1 MENKIAFAVSA
12 LFHPIFMPL
21 YAVIILFNLDFYFA
35 NILTTEA
42 KWIIVGLL
50 FTITVVTPFFLIY
63 MYQRFGIIESYRL
76 DKREDRPL
84 PFITIGSLYY
94 VCFYILKNLN
104 LPAIIYLVLLSATIL
119 VLIAFIINFFWKISV
134 HTLSIGSI
142 VGLLISLSIAYQIN
156 ILFLILIS
164 ILISGIVGWA
174 RLTMKAHSNL
184 QVYAGFIVGLV
195 FMLTLFLVL

>member
-164 ILISGIVGWA
+164 ILISGMVGWA